1 MVKEKEIIKITTKKK
16 ETKKKKPS
24 VLNVTQDIIDVNKT
38 LTERVELNA
47 QRIDTLSKGMDDIK
61 NLLDRVATRMGLE

>member
-61 NLLDRVATRMGLE
+61 NLLDRVASRMGLE